1 MSLTF
6 SKQDEGLLERVY
18 RVLALTDSM
27 PDYFSDEELEGLLFF
42 LPQDVRNS
50 VGNFLARRSRRPGI
64 AFIKMMADWLRQAV
78 SAKEEG
84 RKVILV
90 PFNFPPE
97 IIYAFE
103 GAVPLTSEMLSTMGV
118 VGLEGQGERY
128 WDYAM
133 GLGIPDS
140 LCSSN
145 TIALGSLLMGRGF
158 APDAI
163 VQSAPGS
170 CDANAKIH
178 EFVAHFHGIPQF
190 FLEKPTDSSR
200 RGREQYAGYFRRFME
215 ELQEFLDEELD
226 EHRMRQILE
235 RANRCTDLYYELMDL
250 HKHVPCPVPGV
261 FSPLTYGARFCMWGQ
276 EKAVEIL
283 EIMTKSVK
291 ELIEREDYPVQ
302 EELARAIWIYL
313 PFYFDMSG
321 FFNWMEDR
329 GISFLNDLLSFCFP
343 APVDLSS
350 KESMLEG
357 LAEAAWNMPM
367 TRQMGGESMRVSWL
381 DDIIYAIN
389 ELGANCAIY
398 CGHHSCKQTWS
409 VFATVRNE
417 IQKRT
422 GVPTLCLQGDSWMR
436 NITPMSVLQEE
447 IGSFVDN
454 VVVKKRRR
462 TRRKTERNE

>member
-1 MSLTF
+1 MSVLDEDI
-6 SKQDEGLLERVY
+6 QEGLMERVY
-18 RVLALTDSM
+18 KVLALTDSM
-27 PDYFSDEELEGLLFF
+27 PEYFSDEALEGLVGF
-42 LPQDVRNS
+42 LPKDVQSPVN
-50 VGNFLARRSRRPGI
+50 NFLSRRSRRPGI
-64 AFIKMMADWLRQAV
+64 AFIKMMANWMRQAV
-78 SAKEEG
+78 IAREEG

-97 IIYAFE
+97 VIYVFKN
-103 GAVPLTSEMLSTMGV
+103 AVPLTSEMLSTMGV

-145 TIALGSLLMGRGF
+145 TIALGSILMGGSF

-178 EFVAHFHGIPQF
+178 EFVAHYHGIPQL

-215 ELQEFLDEELD
+215 QLQEFLDEELD
-226 EHRMRQILE
+226 EDRMREVLE
-235 RANRCTDLYYELMDL
+235 RANICTELYYELLDL
-250 HKHVPCPVPGV
+250 HKIVPCPVPGV
-261 FSPLTYGARFCMWGQ
+261 FSPLTYGTRFCTWG
-276 EKAVEIL
+276 L
-283 EIMTKSVK
+283 EEAIEVMKLLVQTVK
-291 ELIEREDYPVQ
+291 ELVEKEDYPVR
-302 EELARAIWIYL
+302 EERARALWIYL

-321 FFNWMEDR
+321 FFGWMEDK
-329 GISFLNDLLSFCFP
+329 GISFINDLLSFCFP
-343 APVDLSS
+343 APVDTSTR
-350 KESMLEG
+350 EGMFEG

-367 TRQMGGESMRVSWL
+367 TRQMGGESMQMGWL

-409 VFATVRNE
+409 VFSSVRNE
-417 IQKRT
+417 IQKRA
-422 GVPTLCLQGDSWMR
+422 GVPTLCLHGDSWIRRM
-436 NITPMSVLQEE
+436 TPMSALQEE
-447 IGSFVDN
+447 IAHFVDN

-462 TRRKTERNE
+462 TRRKAESTD